1 VFHICISQLK
11 ELLLI
16 CKSILTAIGINLKSS
31 DMKYRVLIAALLICI
46 VGGSQVELLAQ
57 EESVEPFLGMW
68 ALTLDY
74 ENNKAGWLEVRQ
86 EDGYLDSDL
95 LWRWGS
101 VTSVGH
107 TMVLG
112 DNLLL
117 VQGSDVTK
125 RKAGHADRELHWVQW
140 FEVSKTGEDLIEGVA
155 SFPNRDGVGLETVSF
170 TGKRIP
176 PEGPPPKIKK
186 SMLGDPQELLNG
198 VDLEGWELN
207 EKDAKNG
214 WSVVDGVL
222 VNSPERGARYG
233 NLRTTAT
240 FEDFNLKLEVN
251 VPKGSNS
258 GVYLRGI
265 YEVQVMDSYG
275 KELDSHHMGGLYS
288 RITPSEAAEKP
299 AGEWQS
305 MDITLCKRHL
315 TVKLNGKT
323 IIDNQPV
330 KGVTG
335 GALTSD
341 QFSPGPILLQGD
353 HGKVS
358 YRNIVLRP
366 ITEK

>member
-1 VFHICISQLK
+1 MKARIFPT
-11 ELLLI
+11 LLLI
-16 CKSILTAIGINLKSS
+16 TLFSS
-31 DMKYRVLIAALLICI
+31 FSFQSF
-46 VGGSQVELLAQ
+46 SQS
-57 EESVEPFLGMW
+57 ESPEPFLGMW
-68 ALTLDY
+68 ALSLDY
-74 ENNKAGWLEVRQ
+74 ENNNAGWLEVRQ
-86 EDGYLDSDL
+86 EKGFLDADL

-101 VTSVGH
+101 VMPVGH
-107 TMVLG
+107 TVVAG
-112 DNLLL
+112 DMLIL
-117 VQGSDVTK
+117 VQGRDVVK
-125 RKAGHADRELHWVQW
+125 RIDGKPDRNLHPVQW
-140 FEVSKTGEDLIEGVA
+140 FEVAMAGDDRIEGVA
-155 SFPNRDGVGLETVSF
+155 NFPNRNGIGVEAVTF

-176 PEGPPPKIKK
+176 PEGEAPKLKK
-186 SMLGDPQELLNG
+186 SMFGDPVKLFNG
-198 VDLEGWELN
+198 RDMDGWELV
-207 EKDAKNG
+207 EKGAKSG
-214 WSVVDGVL
+214 WKAVDGVM
-222 VNSPERGARYG
+222 VNDPVQKQGEAHIQYG
-233 NLRTTAT
+233 NLRTTDT

-275 KELDSHHMGGLYS
+275 KELDSHNMGGLYS

-299 AGEWQS
+299 AGEWQK
-305 MDITLCKRHL
+305 MDITLYKRYL

-358 YRNIVLRP
+358 YRNIVLTP
-366 ITEK
+366 INE

>member
-1 VFHICISQLK
+1 MNTRNFLAI
-11 ELLLI
+11 LLI
-16 CKSILTAIGINLKSS
+16 
-31 DMKYRVLIAALLICI
+31 ALS
-46 VGGSQVELLAQ
+46 GGLSLQSYAQ
-57 EESVEPFLGMW
+57 EESVESFLGMW

-74 ENNKAGWLEVRQ
+74 ENSNAGWLEVRQ
-86 EDGYLDSDL
+86 EKDYIDADL
-95 LWRWGS
+95 LWRGGS
-101 VTSVGH
+101 VLPVGH
-107 TMVLG
+107 TMLTG
-112 DNLLL
+112 DMLLL
-117 VQGSDVTK
+117 VQGQDVVKKVEGKPNRT
-125 RKAGHADRELHWVQW
+125 LHPVKW
-140 FEVSKTGEDLIEGVA
+140 FEVAMAGEDRIEGVA
-155 SFPNRDGVGLETVSF
+155 NFPNRDGIGVEVVSF

-176 PEGPPPKIKK
+176 SEGEAPKLKK
-186 SMLGDPQELLNG
+186 SMFGDPVSLFNG
-198 VDLEGWELN
+198 TDMEGWELV
-207 EKDAKNG
+207 EKGAVSG
-214 WSVVDGVL
+214 WKAADGVM
-222 VNSPERGARYG
+222 VNDPVQKKGEAHIQYG

-275 KELDSHHMGGLYS
+275 KELDSHNMGGLYS

-299 AGEWQS
+299 AGEWQK
-305 MDITLCKRHL
+305 MDITLYKRHL

-341 QFSPGPILLQGD
+341 QFSPGPIFLQGD

-358 YRNIVLRP
+358 YRNIVLTP
-366 ITEK
+366 IVEKQN

>member
-1 VFHICISQLK
+1 MVF
-11 ELLLI
+11 LLGLQYQ
-16 CKSILTAIGINLKSS
+16 S
-31 DMKYRVLIAALLICI
+31 
-46 VGGSQVELLAQ
+46 LAQ
-57 EESVEPFLGMW
+57 EEDPQPFLGMW

-74 ENNKAGWLEVRQ
+74 ENNTAGWLEVRQ
-86 EDGYLDSDL
+86 EDAYLDADL

-101 VTSVGH
+101 VEPVGH
-107 TMVLG
+107 TMVAG
-112 DNLLL
+112 DALLL
-117 VQGSDVTK
+117 VKGRDVTRK
-125 RKAGHADRELHWVQW
+125 KAGEPDRILHPVYW
-140 FEVSKTGEDLIEGVA
+140 FEVTKSGADEISGVA
-155 SFPNRDGVGLETVSF
+155 NFPNRDGIGIETVSF

-176 PEGPPPKIKK
+176 AEGPPPKIKK
-186 SMLGDPQELLNG
+186 SMLGDPIELLNG

-207 EKDAKNG
+207 EKEAANG

-222 VNSPERGARYG
+222 VNDPVRKEGEARRPFG

-240 FEDFNLKLEVN
+240 FEDFNLQLEVN

-265 YEVQVMDSYG
+265 YEIQVMDSYG
-275 KELDSHHMGGLYS
+275 RELDPHNMGALYS
-288 RITPSEAAEKP
+288 RITPSEAAEMP
-299 AGEWQS
+299 AGEWQT
-305 MDITLCKRHL
+305 MDITLYKRYL

-323 IIDNQPV
+323 IIDNRPV

-341 QFSPGPILLQGD
+341 QFLPGPILLQGD

-366 ITEK
+366 VVK

>member
-1 VFHICISQLK
+1 
-11 ELLLI
+11 
-16 CKSILTAIGINLKSS
+16 
-31 DMKYRVLIAALLICI
+31 
-46 VGGSQVELLAQ
+46 
-57 EESVEPFLGMW
+57 MW

-74 ENNKAGWLEVRQ
+74 ENNSAGWLEVRQ
-86 EDGYLDSDL
+86 EKGYLDASL

-101 VTSVGH
+101 VLPVEYTLITG
-107 TMVLG
+107 
-112 DNLLL
+112 NILLL
-117 VQGSDVTK
+117 VQGRDVVK
-125 RKAGHADRELHWVQW
+125 KIEGKPDRTLHPIQW
-140 FEVSKTGEDLIEGVA
+140 FEVNKTGEDLIEGIA
-155 SFPNRDGVGLETVSF
+155 NFPKKDGIGVEIVSF

-176 PEGPPPKIKK
+176 PEGEAVKLKK
-186 SMLGDPQELLNG
+186 SMFGDPVELFNG
-198 VDLEGWELN
+198 KDLDNWELAD
-207 EKDAKNG
+207 KGVVSG
-214 WSVVDGVL
+214 WQAVDGVM
-222 VNSPERGARYG
+222 VNNPEQKEGEEHIAYG
-233 NLRTTAT
+233 NLRTRDT

-275 KELDSHHMGGLYS
+275 KELDSHNMGALYS
-288 RITPSEAAEKP
+288 RISPSEAAEKP
-299 AGEWQS
+299 AGEWQK
-305 MDITLCKRHL
+305 MDITLYKRYL

-358 YRNIVLRP
+358 YRNIVLTP
-366 ITEK
+366 IVEE